1 MAGTARIRIAVLTVA
16 VTALIPLEEARAQTP
31 TGNDN
36 PPFQSVQQEDV
47 TLQPGDG
54 LQISVWPDGS
64 LGGQFVVEETGN
76 VYLPFLGSVHVVGMP
91 LHRLRDQ
98 LRAGYAEVMKEP
110 VVTITPLFRVGV
122 MGAVRGPGTYTIDPT
137 FDLLDVIQQAGGFTD
152 RAKQS
157 DVRIVR
163 PGEVLK
169 YNVQRALEEGAD
181 LGELTLRSGDN
192 IVVPNKSSFN
202 VQTAIGF
209 FNFAVTTAL
218 LIESLIDRSSNN
230 NPDPN
235 P

>member
-1 MAGTARIRIAVLTVA
+1 
-16 VTALIPLEEARAQTP
+16 
-31 TGNDN
+31 
-36 PPFQSVQQEDV
+36 
-47 TLQPGDG
+47 
-54 LQISVWPDGS
+54 
-64 LGGQFVVEETGN
+64 
-76 VYLPFLGSVHVVGMP
+76 
-91 LHRLRDQ
+91 
-98 LRAGYAEVMKEP
+98 MKEP

-163 PGEVLK
+163 PGEVLQ

-181 LGELTLRSGDN
+181 LSELTLRSGDN

-209 FNFAVTTAL
+209 FNFAVSTAL
-218 LIESLIDRSSNN
+218 LIDRLIDGGSNN

>member
-1 MAGTARIRIAVLTVA
+1 MAGTARIRIAVLTAA
-16 VTALIPLEEARAQTP
+16 VTALIPLVEARAQTP
-31 TGNDN
+31 TGDDN
-36 PPFQSVQQEDV
+36 PPFQSVQQHDM
-47 TLQPGDG
+47 TLKPGDG
-54 LQISVWPDGS
+54 LQINVWPDGT
-64 LGGQFVVEETGN
+64 LGGTFVVEETGN

-91 LHRLRDQ
+91 LERLRDQ
-98 LRAGYAEVMKEP
+98 LRAGYSEVMKEP

-157 DVRIVR
+157 DIKIVR
-163 PGEVLK
+163 PGEVLQ

-181 LGELTLRSGDN
+181 LSELTLRSGDN

-209 FNFAVTTAL
+209 FNFAVSTAL
-218 LIESLIDRSSNN
+218 LIDSLIDGGGNSSSNST
-230 NPDPN
+230 P
-235 P
+235 